1 MSSGIVLPLDTN
13 NAALEVV
20 GGKGRS
26 LAAMAS
32 AGMSVPDGFYVI
44 TSAYRQYVADS
55 NLQAAILG
63 FVKPGIRGNT
73 LSFDVA
79 SEGIQAL
86 FEQAP
91 LGEET
96 IAAIRNAYSSL
107 EGENP
112 AVAVRSSANAE
123 DLPDMSFA
131 GQQDTYLN
139 VRGEDA
145 LIEAVRYCW
154 ASLWTPRAQLSS

>member
-63 FVKPGIRGNT
+63 FVKLIQFELLSLGSVVANKFEVALTNGAFKRHAVWEMPHHRVAWFSGGVFYEGGVSGVALEKRG
-73 LSFDVA
+73 
-79 SEGIQAL
+79 
-86 FEQAP
+86 
-91 LGEET
+91 
-96 IAAIRNAYSSL
+96 
-107 EGENP
+107 
-112 AVAVRSSANAE
+112 
-123 DLPDMSFA
+123 
-131 GQQDTYLN
+131 
-139 VRGEDA
+139 
-145 LIEAVRYCW
+145 
-154 ASLWTPRAQLSS
+154 